1 MNRLFPLARTRSTSR
16 IDAGS
21 LAWAER
27 LVWVS
32 CLAWAALVVAV
43 SPTAACAQ
51 TNNSDSKIDFNTQIR
66 PILSNRCFACH
77 GPDEQTVES
86 GLRLDSFEAAT
97 SAADSG
103 KKAIAP
109 GSPGD
114 SEILQRI
121 LSSDDQVRM
130 PPPRFAERLT
140 DKETELLTRWI
151 ESGAAY
157 NKHWSYEQI
166 TPRPTPSLKDLDS
179 GNPSFSKHSNH
190 STGADLAPNQKADLQ
205 AWAANPID
213 RHLLAKLLE
222 KGLVPSG
229 QADRTTLLRRL
240 TLDLTGLPPTLDE
253 LDAFLNDTDALAY
266 ERLVDR
272 LLATPAYGE
281 HWGRR
286 WLDLA
291 RYADSAGYADDPAR
305 TIWAY
310 HHRATRWGLARLPNS
325 RSMGRHGLPSQYLD
339 EQRRRH
345 E

>member
-1 MNRLFPLARTRSTSR
+1 MNRLFPLARTRSTSN
-16 IDAGS
+16 IDA
-21 LAWAER
+21 
-27 LVWVS
+27 VS
-32 CLAWAALVVAV
+32 MARAGCLAWAALFVVA
-43 SPTAACAQ
+43 SLNAAFAQ
-51 TNNSDSKIDFNTQIR
+51 TKSDSKIDFNTQIR

-114 SEILQRI
+114 SEILHRI
-121 LSSDDQVRM
+121 LSNDDQVRM

-166 TPRPTPSLKDLDS
+166 AQRPTPNLKDFDS
-179 GNPSFSKHSNH
+179 SNPSSSKHSKQ
-190 STGADLAPNQKADLQ
+190 ADLAPNQKADLQ

-213 RHLLAKLLE
+213 RHLLAKLIE

-229 QADRTTLLRRL
+229 QADRTTLLRR
-240 TLDLTGLPPTLDE
+240 
-253 LDAFLNDTDALAY
+253 
-266 ERLVDR
+266 
-272 LLATPAYGE
+272 
-281 HWGRR
+281 
-286 WLDLA
+286 
-291 RYADSAGYADDPAR
+291 
-305 TIWAY
+305 
-310 HHRATRWGLARLPNS
+310 
-325 RSMGRHGLPSQYLD
+325 
-339 EQRRRH
+339 
-345 E
+345 